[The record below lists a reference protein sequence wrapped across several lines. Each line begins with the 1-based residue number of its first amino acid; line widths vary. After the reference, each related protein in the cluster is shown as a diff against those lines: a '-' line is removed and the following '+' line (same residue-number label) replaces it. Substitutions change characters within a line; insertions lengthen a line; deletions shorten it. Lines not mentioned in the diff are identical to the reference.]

1 MSADAP
7 RRILVVANETVGGQ
21 ALIDAVKAHAAAGPV
36 VVSVICPQNQ
46 PKAGYVI
53 YDENVRSAA
62 EQRLKVTLSALRDEG
77 IEATGQ
83 VMDPDPYAATMDALG
98 IYGADEIIVSTHP
111 ETRSGWLRRGLVDR
125 IRSDVDVPVEHVV
138 VDLDAERQDST
149 RTLVVANQTVESEPL
164 HKRIVEKNSEGPH
177 LFTIVVPA
185 SGGAGDPNE
194 RLGHLLKR
202 LSDEGITAAGQVG
215 HPDAYTAIQNALQFY
230 KVDDI
235 LISTFEGERS
245 GWLRG
250 NLIER
255 VQGSTSCP
263 VEHVVSTREEV
274 AG

>member
-1 MSADAP
+1 MK
-7 RRILVVANETVGGQ
+7 RILVVANETVGGTP
-21 ALIDAVKAHAAAGPV
+21 LIDAVKKHAEGGEVKVTV
-36 VVSVICPQNQ
+36 VCPQNQ
-46 PKAGYVI
+46 PKGGWVI
-53 YDENVRSAA
+53 YDESARGA
-62 EQRLKVTLSALRDEG
+62 AQNRLDTTLASLRG
-77 IEATGQ
+77 IGVEADGEI
-83 VMDPDPYAATMDALG
+83 MDPDPFTATMDA
-98 IYGADEIIVSTHP
+98 INAFGADQVIVSTYP
-111 ETRSGWLRRGLVDR
+111 DTRSGWMRQDLIERVARESGL
-125 IRSDVDVPVEHVV
+125 PVEHVV
-138 VDLDAERQDST
+138 VDLDAERQDAT
-149 RTLVVANQTVESEPL
+149 RTLVVANQTVEGEPL

-202 LSDEGITAAGQVG
+202 LADEGIQAAGQVG

-250 NLIER
+250 NLIGR

-263 VEHVVSTREEV
+263 VEHVVCTREEV
-274 AG
+274 AS